1 MAPGYTERY
10 SLKIPPLVDA
20 SGRAVAEQ
28 PAWMTERTILK
39 HYDELNAKF
48 PGKLL
53 PRHEH
58 FKKFCAYIWSRE
70 TARFPLEL
78 NPNFCKILERHQE
91 HQYLAIAGCAS
102 SGKSEAIAAI
112 GIAEYLVA
120 PELSKILYTSTDA
133 KSAKGKIWGAVVSLW
148 LEAERFYEEWEE
160 RFKQIGIVGSCFI
173 PGRLIA
179 SECVIRGWD
188 GKNINPKRG
197 IELIAAEVSKAKE
210 ASDKLQ
216 GTKAERLFLY
226 ADEMAT
232 ITPAVLTTACS
243 NFRMN
248 PMFKMAATFNPD
260 GHYDPAGVM
269 SKPTAGWSSITAESE
284 EWESTIEPFGI
295 KGWVI
300 RFDGLKSPNV
310 LAGRKLWKGLLD
322 LEQLNSFQASLGGEK
337 SKSFWQMV
345 RGWWSPTGSLDSIYT
360 EAEILKY
367 RADAPVTTW
376 LETPEIIAG
385 LDPSWTHSGDRAVLV
400 IAKVGRARNIDTGE
414 DQKVFERIE
423 TLVLDE
429 DVTEKQTDKS
439 EWIVRLVKQKM
450 QQYGIKVGNLAID
463 STGGGASFS
472 SLLRRD
478 IGTGFMDVIFNATA
492 SDEKYS
498 SSDKRTGK
506 ERFVN
511 VMSELWYVGR
521 ELIRSGQIKNLD
533 PDTVLELC
541 ARSYEE
547 RAGKVIVEPK
557 AKMKLRTKKSP
568 DRADA
573 LLITLHLARL
583 RHNLTST
590 ERAAPRHTP
599 TTPALPPQ
607 QRQLQAELAALPQWQ
622 PQKRRA
628 TLNDLAAS
636 VGNWAGAGWGD
647 SY

>member
-1 MAPGYTERY
+1 MGNGYIERY
-10 SLKIPPLVDA
+10 GIRIPPILDSRGKPVC
-20 SGRAVAEQ
+20 EQ
-28 PAWMTERTILK
+28 PMWMVERTVLR
-39 HYDELNAKF
+39 HYDELSAKF

-58 FKKFCAYIWSRE
+58 FKKFCTYIWSRD

-78 NPNFCKILERHQE
+78 NPNFCKILERHHE

-102 SGKSEAIAAI
+102 SGKSEAVAAI
-112 GIAEYLVA
+112 GVAEYLVA

-133 KSAKGKIWGAVVSLW
+133 KSAKGKIWGSVVALW

-160 RFKQIGIVGSCFI
+160 KFKQIGIVGSCFI
-173 PGRLIA
+173 PGKLVA
-179 SECVIRGWD
+179 SESLIRGWD
-188 GKNINPKRG
+188 GKDINPKRG

-248 PMFKMAATFNPD
+248 PCFKMAATFNPD
-260 GHYDPAGVM
+260 SHFDPAGVM
-269 SKPTAGWSSITAESE
+269 SCPTGGWSSITADSE
-284 EWESTIEPFGI
+284 EWESTIAPFGI

-300 RFDGLKSPNV
+300 RFDGMKSPNV
-310 LAGRKLWKGLLD
+310 LAGKKLWKGLLD
-322 LEQLNSFQASLGGEK
+322 LDQLNSFQSALGGEK

-367 RADAPVTTW
+367 GADAPVKNW
-376 LETPEIIAG
+376 LQPPTIVAG
-385 LDPSWTHSGDRAVLV
+385 LDPAWTHSGDRAVLV
-400 IAKVGRARNIDTGE
+400 IAKVGMTRNIYTGQ

-429 DVTEKQTDKS
+429 DVTEKKTDKS

-450 QQYGIKVGNLAID
+450 EQYSIKTSNLGID
-463 STGGGASFS
+463 STGGGASFA

-478 IGTGFMDVIFNATA
+478 IGDGFMDVIFNATA
-492 SDEKYS
+492 SDERYS
-498 SSDKRTGK
+498 SSDKRTGS

-511 VMSELWYVGR
+511 TMSELWYVGR

-533 PDTVLELC
+533 PDTILELC

-557 AKMKLRTKKSP
+557 SKMKLRTKKSP
-568 DRADA
+568 DKADA
-573 LLITLHLARL
+573 TLICLHLARL
-583 RHNLTST
+583 RHGLRST
-590 ERAAPRHTP
+590 ERAAPRHKAP
-599 TTPALPPQ
+599 TAPSDKLEQIWNPKP
-607 QRQLQAELAALPQWQ
+607 
-622 PQKRRA
+622 RRA
-628 TLNDLAAS
+628 NFHDLAES
-636 VGNWAGAGWGD
+636 VGGWVGAGWGD
-647 SY
+647 GGL